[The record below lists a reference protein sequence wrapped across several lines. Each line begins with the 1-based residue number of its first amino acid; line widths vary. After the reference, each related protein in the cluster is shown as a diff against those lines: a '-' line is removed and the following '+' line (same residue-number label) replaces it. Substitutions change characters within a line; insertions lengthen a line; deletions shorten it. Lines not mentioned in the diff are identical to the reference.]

1 MSADTKVV
9 RSILRLVAFGC
20 IIVAGAL
27 LAGDLFLVLSKDAK
41 GRNFALALEVVGML
55 AGLVLMFKSSSL
67 ARRVTQD
74 YYEEEEL
81 GDENDK

>member
-27 LAGDLFLVLSKDAK
+27 LAGDLFLVLSKNAK
-41 GRNFALALEVVGML
+41 GRNLALGMEMVGIL
-55 AGLVLMFKSSSL
+55 AGLVLMFKSSSI
-67 ARRVTQD
+67 ARRFTQD

-81 GDENDK
+81 EDDTDK